1 MLLVE
6 FGEAIAFSRLFL
18 SFDLL
23 IGESTPIMNLTEQL
37 LLPIGFVFP
46 RPPPPLPG
54 APGVGGA
61 FLIV

>member
-6 FGEAIAFSRLFL
+6 LGEAIWFSRLFL

-37 LLPIGFVFP
+37 LLPIGLVHP
-46 RPPPPLPG
+46 SPPMPG
-54 APGVGGA
+54 FAAGVGGE
-61 FLIV
+61 FLAV